1 MFAVGRKADLASGLG
16 SPTSADE
23 GIVPLL
29 AAELA
34 TERGFQFPD
43 LRIRRVLERAY
54 WD

>member
-1 MFAVGRKADLASGLG
+1 MFAVGRKEDLASGLG

-43 LRIRRVLERAY
+43 LRVRRVLERAY